1 MELPTLPGVY
11 KYYDIQGVLL
21 YVGKAINLYNRVK
34 SYFSSKNLSP
44 RVHLFVKQID
54 YIELTVTQD
63 ENSALLL
70 EKQLILQLQPRY
82 NILLKHD
89 TTTPGILL
97 SYHKFPRCSY
107 YRGNKSDI
115 ENADYF
121 PMHNSY
127 HASSVINI
135 IQKLY
140 KIRNCSENV
149 FNEARACMLYQIDR
163 CSAPCI
169 GRINSNEYNRQ
180 VLLVKKL
187 LLGNREHAVKEL
199 KHNMETAIEQLAF
212 EKAGVYRDQLQ
223 ILENSKDSAL
233 DNLNDLTADVVVY
246 NNQGMQHYYY
256 LISIVNGKYVNDRSF
271 EFTSELNNDNLH
283 KVFLDEYYCHYI
295 KFSETLELSK
305 IDVYF
310 SEYDMLDKDTL
321 KYFETEQQIF
331 IINPNSCDKILTLF
345 SMGIQN
351 LNLIMESKGRS

>member
-1 MELPTLPGVY
+1 M
-11 KYYDIQGVLL
+11 
-21 YVGKAINLYNRVK
+21 
-34 SYFSSKNLSP
+34 
-44 RVHLFVKQID
+44 KQID
-54 YIELTVTQD
+54 YIDLTITQD

-121 PMHNSY
+121 PMQNSY

-140 KIRNCSENV
+140 KIRNCSESV
-149 FNEARACMLYQIDR
+149 FNQSRACMLYQIDR

-169 GRINSNEYNRQ
+169 GKINSKEYNKN
-180 VLLVKKL
+180 VSSVKRV

-199 KHNMETAIEQLAF
+199 KHYMKLAVEQLAF
-212 EKAGVYRDQLQ
+212 EKAAVYRDQLQ
-223 ILENSKDSAL
+223 VLENSKDSSL
-233 DNLNDLTADVVVY
+233 DNLNDLTADIVVY
-246 NNQGMQHYYY
+246 NNHGEQHYYY
-256 LISIVNGKYVNDRSF
+256 LISVVNGKYVNDRSF
-271 EFTSELNNDNLH
+271 EFTSELHNDSLH
-283 KVFLDEYYCHYI
+283 KVFLDEYYCNYI
-295 KFSETLELSK
+295 RFNETLGVSQIE
-305 IDVYF
+305 VYF
-310 SEYDMLDKDTL
+310 SEYDLLDKNTL

-331 IINPNSCDKILTLF
+331 IINPNSCDKILTLL
-345 SMGIQN
+345 SMGVQN
-351 LNLIMESKGRS
+351 LNLIMESKG